1 MQLTTRTS
9 RAQSASRDSYEPALH
24 TARHA
29 RRNFRRPSRQ
39 RVALRRR
46 RRSTERVIASRT
58 RARLQA
64 RRTRTRDKAQP
75 PRSPRVVLR
84 TRTKVRLA
92 PVPAFGGRFPRLG
105 DELTTGRGVHPPRP
119 GRGVRRQRLGGLGG
133 ASADSAACRASRRQ
147 SQRHR
152 VVYAPTHG
160 ISVIFVI
167 VIRISWARP

>member
-1 MQLTTRTS
+1 MRTS

-24 TARHA
+24 TACHA

-133 ASADSAACRASRRQ
+133 ASADSAASSVPSTISTPSRGVRADSRYTCHLR
-147 SQRHR
+147 
-152 VVYAPTHG
+152 P
-160 ISVIFVI
+160 

>member
-1 MQLTTRTS
+1 MTRTS
-9 RAQSASRDSYEPALH
+9 RAQSAGRDSCEPALRN
-24 TARHA
+24 ARHA

-75 PRSPRVVLR
+75 PRSSRVVLR
-84 TRTKVRLA
+84 TRSKIRLA
-92 PVPAFGGRFPRLG
+92 PVPAFGRRFPRLG
-105 DELTTGRGVHPPRP
+105 REFTTGGGIHSSRS

-133 ASADSAACRASRRQ
+133 ALADSAASSVPSTISTPSRGVRADSRYTCHLR
-147 SQRHR
+147 
-152 VVYAPTHG
+152 P
-160 ISVIFVI
+160 